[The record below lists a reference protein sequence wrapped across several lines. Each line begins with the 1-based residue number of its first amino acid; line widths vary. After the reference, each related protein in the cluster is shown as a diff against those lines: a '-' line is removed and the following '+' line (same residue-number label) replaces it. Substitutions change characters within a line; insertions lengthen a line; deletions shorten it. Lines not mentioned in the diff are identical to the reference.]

1 MPTFAD
7 AVAALTLFAES
18 EEPWA
23 ILSALPNQ
31 DVAPDGTLADVI
43 DVSWRV
49 KGLPGQ
55 FTVKVPNV
63 QGWDATAVGYITQQY
78 LTVMAIY
85 AGLADSAAIGGD
97 LGGGSGSG
105 GGGIGPGPVGG

>member
-1 MPTFAD
+1 MATFAD
-7 AVAALTLFAES
+7 ATAALTLFADT

-23 ILSALPNQ
+23 IIAALPNQ
-31 DVAPDGTLADVI
+31 DIAPDGALAEIV

-55 FTVKVPNV
+55 FTVQVPNV

-85 AGLADSAAIGGD
+85 AGLADSAAIGG
-97 LGGGSGSG
+97 GGGGGTSG
-105 GGGIGPGPVGG
+105 GGGPIGPGPVSG